1 MNKLSENSKNC
12 KKYSSLKNCK
22 CFGRCI
28 IATMLAV
35 GVTVGGTSNVAY
47 ATTPP
52 EWPEVK
58 NGNASNGYEV
68 YKPRGKRYVGNDNV
82 ESHEPVLKTR
92 GQDGVTYILKDML
105 VDGSD
110 EYFSNYLMEN
120 LFKEL
125 YLKAEFKL
133 DENGKVKKEIDYS
146 EFMDEAGNEKD
157 DGEPEDK
164 YVRADANTLN
174 PHAGEE
180 DPETG
185 EIIPRVSIINPKYP
199 HRIDDKGLVD
209 DAGNEKPDGYINN
222 ADYKVISNK
231 EITVNKNSEENVVND
246 DGSVVL
252 SKYFKVVPGLKPIGG
267 GHTETIDMKDD
278 IYEVGTK
285 PRIVTE
291 ELPSP
296 KRYVKDD
303 TKEKGTPNE
312 EVFGTA
318 GAITTTTTYEVD
330 PNTGAVTET
339 TGKPVEVKPT
349 ETIVKVF
356 AKDKVVTEELPV
368 VTEYVDDPTLEE
380 DREVEV
386 TRGEPGEKTIITT
399 YTVNEETGEITE
411 TTSSE
416 ITREIVKRTVKRG
429 TKAVVTPSTEVATP
443 TDAVGDTDKTN
454 VEAKEP
460 KKDTDKELTPYY
472 NNGDENKTSTTTNQ
486 SNVAGTSSKGSN
498 GVVLNKKTTAATV
511 PVVSA
516 VNKEKVQAENGNG
529 VSSSVVDSA
538 VSTNETKP
546 EEKHEEV
553 ATVQS
558 ENGVE
563 NTSSK
568 KIYKKTEVPK
578 TGDSATI
585 IGSVCLELLA
595 ILSGL
600 LAIIKRRKENE

>member
-35 GVTVGGTSNVAY
+35 GVTVGGTSNIAY
-47 ATTPP
+47 ALDSVSP
-52 EWPEVK
+52 PEVK
-58 NGNASNGYEV
+58 HGNAENGYEV
-68 YKPRGKRYVGNDNV
+68 YEPRGKRYVRNDNV

-110 EYFSNYLMEN
+110 EYFFNYRMED

-133 DENGKVKKEIDYS
+133 DENGKVKKEIDYN
-146 EFMDEAGNEKD
+146 EFMYENDDVKD

-174 PHAGEE
+174 LRAGKV

-209 DAGNEKPDGYINN
+209 DAGNDLNKPDGYINN
-222 ADYKVISNK
+222 VDYKVISNK

-252 SKYFKVVPGLKPIGG
+252 SKYFKVEQGWKRIGDQ
-267 GHTETIDMKDD
+267 TEYFDMKDD

-318 GAITTTTTYEVD
+318 GAIITTTTYEVD
-330 PNTGAVTET
+330 PNTG
-339 TGKPVEVKPT
+339 
-349 ETIVKVF
+349 
-356 AKDKVVTEELPV
+356 
-368 VTEYVDDPTLEE
+368 
-380 DREVEV
+380 EV
-386 TRGEPGEKTIITT
+386 T
-399 YTVNEETGEITE
+399 
-411 TTSSE
+411 
-416 ITREIVKRTVKRG
+416 
-429 TKAVVTPSTEVATP
+429 
-443 TDAVGDTDKTN
+443 
-454 VEAKEP
+454 
-460 KKDTDKELTPYY
+460 
-472 NNGDENKTSTTTNQ
+472 
-486 SNVAGTSSKGSN
+486 
-498 GVVLNKKTTAATV
+498 
-511 PVVSA
+511 
-516 VNKEKVQAENGNG
+516 
-529 VSSSVVDSA
+529 
-538 VSTNETKP
+538 
-546 EEKHEEV
+546 
-553 ATVQS
+553 
-558 ENGVE
+558 
-563 NTSSK
+563 
-568 KIYKKTEVPK
+568 
-578 TGDSATI
+578 
-585 IGSVCLELLA
+585 
-595 ILSGL
+595 
-600 LAIIKRRKENE
+600 